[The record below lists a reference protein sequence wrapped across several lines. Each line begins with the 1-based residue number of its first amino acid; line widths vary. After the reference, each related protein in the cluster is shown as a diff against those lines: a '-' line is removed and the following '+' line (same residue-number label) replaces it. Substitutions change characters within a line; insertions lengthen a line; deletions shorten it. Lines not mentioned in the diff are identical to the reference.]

1 MHIVA
6 DILIIAII
14 VFCAWQGYK
23 RGILGG
29 ILAVAFLFVSV
40 WGAGVM
46 TGAFANEFTSM
57 FRPFISGWMD
67 RVEVEA
73 AEEVVP
79 LELVG
84 RSTEDIFRLDPNL
97 ETVVVRQAFLELGV
111 HESRTDQL
119 VEKYLEARDRGE
131 YVSFNQAM
139 TEVSVN
145 TFCFLMV
152 YIIAFLLILI
162 ALTVIYNVIHLS
174 FKIPSLKLVDDI
186 GGGILGLVQGLFLVF
201 MLSWALG
208 YAGLLLSGFGLPE
221 YFLEQ
226 TSVVEFFVR
235 QNTMGAFIE
244 IS

>member
-14 VFCAWQGYK
+14 AFCGWQGYK

-29 ILAVAFLFVSV
+29 IVAVLFLVASV
-40 WGAGVM
+40 WGAGIL
-46 TGAFANEFTSM
+46 TGAFSNEFTNM
-57 FRPFISGWMD
+57 FRPFISGYLD

-79 LELVG
+79 FALVG
-84 RSTEDIFRLDPNL
+84 RSTEDIFQIDPNL
-97 ETVVVRQAFLELGV
+97 EPEIVRQSFMHLGV
-111 HESRTDQL
+111 HESRTDHLLEQ
-119 VEKYLEARDRGE
+119 YWEARDRG
-131 YVSFNQAM
+131 YNTTFNQAM

-145 TFCFLMV
+145 AFCFLMV
-152 YIIAFLLILI
+152 YIISFLLILI

-174 FKIPSLKLVDDI
+174 FKLPGLRLVDDI
-186 GGGILGLVQGLFLVF
+186 GGALLGLAQGLFLVF
-201 MLSWALG
+201 MLTWALG
-208 YAGLLLSGFGLPE
+208 YMGLLLPE

-226 TSVVEFFVR
+226 TSVVEFFVG
-235 QNTMGAFIE
+235 QDTMGAFIE